1 MSVILIVNRYPVV
14 RQGLRQFILGDLPGS
29 GVVEAQSHVEALAT
43 LEKRK
48 CHAILLDLEPED
60 GVDLLVALR
69 GTHADVPVLVLSA
82 HVEGHFAA
90 RVLQAGA
97 AGFLSS
103 LATQQELG
111 QAIRTIRRGG
121 KYLSKALAEQI
132 ALGPVASLSPHQ
144 LSKREFEVLGGIA
157 AGRKLVEIAQELSLS
172 AKTVS
177 SHKRR
182 LMAKLGISRDAELMR
197 YAIKHTAG
205 DMRGAEWRPTQVCP

>member
-1 MSVILIVNRYPVV
+1 
-14 RQGLRQFILGDLPGS
+14 LPGT
-29 GVVEAQSHVEALAT
+29 GVIEAQSNVEAMAKLD
-43 LEKRK
+43 KRN
-48 CHAILLDLEPED
+48 CQAILLDLEPEN

-69 GTHADVPVLVLSA
+69 GTHAEVPVLVLSA
-82 HVEGHFAA
+82 HVERHFAA

-132 ALGPVASLSPHQ
+132 ALGSVASPPRQQ
-144 LSKREFEVLGGIA
+144 LSKRESEILRGIA
-157 AGRKLVEIAQELSLS
+157 AGRKLTEIAHELSVS

-177 SHKRR
+177 THKRR
-182 LMAKLGISRDAELMR
+182 LMIKLGISRDAELTR
-197 YAIKHTAG
+197 YAVKH
-205 DMRGAEWRPTQVCP
+205 AERESTNPRDWHGG